1 MYYQCMEETPM
12 LSQSHLGYKTLPELV
27 IEFDQV
33 LNGAMNASFPTAEI
47 ATALAPYINRMKQI
61 QEEVVLRQAG
71 ARQYQRQVALSQAM
85 SYMETAICNQ
95 KDRIDE
101 VEANADLDDFEA
113 RLKDM
118 AAWREGL

>member
-1 MYYQCMEETPM
+1 M